1 MATTDS
7 PSPTAHPDQQNFPDS
22 PDLHDLQA
30 QLDGS
35 LSTDPDVLASFS
47 TDESVY
53 RPEGAALALVRA
65 TSVDDV
71 VHTMRF
77 AHTHGIPVV
86 PQGRVPGWP
95 VEHARSPGRSC
106 CRCVP
111 WTASSRSTP
120 TP

>member
-1 MATTDS
+1 MATTDC

-35 LSTDPDVLASFS
+35 LSTDPDVLAYFS

-71 VHTMRF
+71 VHTMAVVEAAYRSDE
-77 AHTHGIPVV
+77 TEGVV
-86 PQGRVPGWP
+86 PRVDGGR
-95 VEHARSPGRSC
+95 
-106 CRCVP
+106 
-111 WTASSRSTP
+111 
-120 TP
+120 